1 VLFAASN
8 ELWIEPGAGWIRLP
22 EMRATP
28 AGLTLHVE
36 SSWGAGTL
44 RSRLVGEFNAENL
57 LAVLGVLLGWG
68 VPLQQALIA
77 LSTCVAP
84 PGRMEAFGG
93 GAQPLALVD
102 YAHSPDALAKVLD
115 AARAHAR
122 GRVFCVFGCGGDRD
136 PGKRPMMG
144 AVAEAQADVVVVTDD
159 NPRTEDS
166 RSILE
171 QILGGM
177 RAPDAANVIAD
188 RAEAIHFALT
198 EADAGDVVV
207 VAGKGH
213 EDYQI
218 VGTETRPFSD
228 RAVVLDALGEEA

>member
-1 VLFAASN
+1 
-8 ELWIEPGAGWIRLP
+8 
-22 EMRATP
+22 
-28 AGLTLHVE
+28 
-36 SSWGAGTL
+36 
-44 RSRLVGEFNAENL
+44 
-57 LAVLGVLLGWG
+57 
-68 VPLQQALIA
+68 
-77 LSTCVAP
+77 
-84 PGRMEAFGG
+84 MEAFGG

-144 AVAEAQADVVVVTDD
+144 AIAEARADVVVVTDD

-166 RSILE
+166 RAIIG

-177 RAPDAANVIAD
+177 RESDAAHVIAD
-188 RAEAIHFALT
+188 RAEAIHFALS

-213 EDYQI
+213 EDYQL
-218 VGTETRPFSD
+218 VGAEKRAFSD
-228 RAVVLDALGEEA
+228 RLVVLDALGAAA